1 MNLYSFN
8 ILWYSPRR
16 VTCNIN
22 PYRKESTMQLNLTRG
37 ALCAPFNLDN
47 EDLECLSARIRQKVF
62 EICLNAENGH
72 VGGSSGAVE
81 LMTTLYFGGILRFNP
96 ADSQDDGRDRVL
108 VRGHLGPVRYSIFSE
123 IGFISEEELK
133 TYRSIGSRLQGHE
146 DHALTP
152 GVDLTP
158 SGSLG
163 MLLSY
168 GIGAAVAARQEGKQF
183 RTFVFIGDGEEQ
195 EGNVSEAARHAARL
209 GLSNLIAILDA
220 NGKQLSDPIADTDHS
235 DIEMIWKGYGWNVI
249 ILNDGHDIKSVR
261 NAYLD
266 AIEMTKT
273 SKPVLIIAK
282 TLKGKGLAGAE
293 SHFSGF
299 HTVSACSKEIIA
311 SGLKSIRTQLET
323 MRPVSLDSS
332 AKEDVGTRANEFRR
346 LKLKL
351 KPSST
356 EGGLGKWQGAYLKEL
371 RALNLFTEYP
381 VFFLTADTT
390 RRDFVDELE
399 LRDFL
404 LYDNLGLRE
413 QHLLA
418 YAHGLSLTMPSSRII
433 VNSFDAFMYRGLDQ
447 LNAMAH
453 GGGSAVILGDY
464 SGLTNAR
471 NGSTHQSSSQPGALM
486 SMSRVTFLEPWDSYD
501 LFNCLNWAIGES
513 RGVVYIRLHAGSVP
527 KHPRVDEV
535 PSGSGFYRLCGDD
548 ESDLTIVSSGLTTGS
563 CLEAADILRKE
574 GITSKVINVVN
585 HRSLSGSFVTELLH
599 GRPVLTVYNGSSYFL
614 HSNVSSAVMCSPIRI
629 PSRIS
634 GIGFEVGT
642 TGHLHD
648 LMRHYGLD
656 AEGVV
661 KSVKALL

>member
-1 MNLYSFN
+1 MQ
-8 ILWYSPRR
+8 
-16 VTCNIN
+16 
-22 PYRKESTMQLNLTRG
+22 STLTRG
-37 ALCAPFNLDN
+37 VLCAPFNLDN
-47 EDLECLSARIRQKVF
+47 EELEILSTRIRSKVF

-108 VRGHLGPVRYSIFSE
+108 VRGHLGPVRYPIFSE

-133 TYRSIGSRLQGHE
+133 TYRTIGSRLQGHE
-146 DHALTP
+146 DHTVTP

-209 GLSNLIAILDA
+209 GLSNLIAIIDA
-220 NGKQLSDPIADTDHS
+220 NGKQLSDPVADTDHS
-235 DIEMIWKGYGWNVI
+235 DLEMIWKGYGWNVI
-249 ILNDGHDIKSVR
+249 VLEDGHDVESVR
-261 NAYLD
+261 SAYLD
-266 AIEMTKT
+266 AIEIIKT

-282 TLKGKGLAGAE
+282 TLKGKGLEGAE

-299 HTVSACSKEIIA
+299 HTVSACSKEIITH
-311 SGLKSIRTQLET
+311 GLKSIRAKLET
-323 MRPVSLDSS
+323 MRPVSVDSCS
-332 AKEDVGTRANEFRR
+332 KGGVGTRANEFR
-346 LKLKL
+346 KLEL
-351 KPSST
+351 SLTPSSI
-356 EGGLGKWQGAYLKEL
+356 EGGLGKWQGAYFKDL
-371 RALNLFTEYP
+371 RDLNLSAEYP

-390 RRDFVDELE
+390 RKDFVDELG

-418 YAHGLSLTMPSSRII
+418 YAHGLSLTMPSARII

-471 NGSTHQSSSQPGALM
+471 NGGTHQSSSQPGALM
-486 SMSRVTFLEPWDSYD
+486 SMSKVTLLEPWDSLD

-513 RGVVYIRLHAGSVP
+513 RGVVYIRLHAGSIP
-527 KHPRVDEV
+527 KHEGVQADV
-535 PSGSGFYRLCGDD
+535 SGLGFYRLCGDD
-548 ESDLTIVSSGLTTGS
+548 ESDLTIISSGLTTGS
-563 CLEAADILRKE
+563 CLQAADILRTE

-585 HRSLSGSFVTELLH
+585 HRSLSESFVSELLQ
-599 GRPVLTVYNGSSYFL
+599 GKPVLTVYNGSHQFL
-614 HSNVSSAVMCSPIRI
+614 HANVSSAVMRSPIRI
-629 PSRIS
+629 PSIIS
-634 GIGFEVGT
+634 GVGFEVGT

-648 LMRHYGLD
+648 LMKHYGLD